1 MFGRLLRRDG
11 HQGQPVTFDA
21 GAGLVSAR
29 VRDEQGRP
37 LANAEM
43 SLRHK
48 RSQRTTT
55 VRADDFGL
63 AVCTASAGTYN
74 VSVTTGG
81 YRESS
86 HVVDVASGDHTALG
100 DIELLPDAGLRLP
113 DPGEWTIDPD
123 HSSIRFVARHI
134 GLSHVHGR
142 FTSFRGRI
150 GVGERIEQS
159 SVEVVIDAA
168 SIDTA
173 AEKRDEH
180 LRSADF
186 LDVERFPKLHFYSDQ
201 VRQVAGDRWQFDGT
215 LNLRGASRGVRLEA
229 SYLGLRSWNGDR
241 LGALATT
248 ELHREDFTIN
258 WQQTIAKGL
267 VVVGSTVEIQLDIQ
281 AVRA

>member
-1 MFGRLLRRDG
+1 M
-11 HQGQPVTFDA
+11 
-21 GAGLVSAR
+21 SAR
-29 VRDEQGRP
+29 VRDERGRP
-37 LANAEM
+37 VAGAEM
-43 SLRHK
+43 TLRHK
-48 RSQRTTT
+48 RSHRTTT

-63 AVCTASAGTYN
+63 AVCTTAAGTYG
-74 VSVTTGG
+74 VTVTTGG
-81 YRESS
+81 YAEST
-86 HVVDVASGDHTALG
+86 HVVEVVSGDHTALG
-100 DIELLPDAGLRLP
+100 DVQLQPDAGLRLP
-113 DPGEWTIDPD
+113 APGEWTIDPD
-123 HSSIRFVARHI
+123 HSSIRFIARHI

-150 GVGERIEQS
+150 NVGEPVEQS
-159 SVEVVIDAA
+159 SIEVLIDAD

-186 LDVERFPKLHFYSDQ
+186 LDVERFPKLHFFSDQ
-201 VRQVAGDRWQFDGT
+201 IRQVAGDRWQLDGT
-215 LNLRGASRGVRLEA
+215 LNLRGASRGVRLDA
-229 SYLGLRSWNGDR
+229 TYLGLRSWNGDR

-267 VVVGSTVEIQLDIQ
+267 VVVGSTVEIRLDIQ